1 MSAVSRFYSSLEGAN
16 DLSAGGRIDAFVYY
30 LTEVAGAPSATAAET
45 GHCFRQCDL
54 AVPASIPQ
62 HLSRGLKGKP
72 PKFIKV
78 GTGGYRLERHAKE
91 RLAGL
96 IGAETA
102 VLDIP
107 ADLQGL
113 VDELPE
119 GPRRDFLREAL
130 ACFGVHAYRATV
142 TMAWLLT
149 LDHLFELILTTHLDA
164 FNKVLASNTD
174 RRVKV
179 TSVTVRDDF
188 GEMPEGKF
196 IEFCRSAGVVS
207 NDVRKILDE
216 KLGTRNSAAHPSG
229 VVFSR
234 AKVVAFVEDVFA
246 NVIRKYPLS

>member
-1 MSAVSRFYSSLEGAN
+1 MNGVNSFYGSLEGVGQFT
-16 DLSAGGRIDAFVYY
+16 AGKRIDAFVYY
-30 LTEVAGAPSATAAET
+30 LTEVVGSPSAAASDV
-45 GHCFRQCDL
+45 GGCFRDCDL
-54 AVPASIPQ
+54 SVPTSIPQ
-62 HLSRGLKGKP
+62 YLSRGIKGKP

-78 GTGGYRLERHAKE
+78 GTGGYRLERHARE

-96 IGAETA
+96 IGAQTA

-107 ADLQGL
+107 ADLQRL

-119 GPRRDFLREAL
+119 GARRDFLKEAL

-149 LDHLFELILTTHLDA
+149 LDHLFELVLTKHLDA
-164 FNKVLASNTD
+164 FNKVLAANTD

-179 TSVTVRDDF
+179 TSVAARDDF

-196 IEFCRSAGVVS
+196 VEFCRSAGVVS
-207 NDVRKILDE
+207 NDVRKILNE

-234 AKVVAFVEDVFA
+234 AKVVSFVEDLFA
-246 NVIRKYPLS
+246 NVIRKYPLN